1 MGDAS
6 IDVIVMASLRS
17 RSSYPMSADPLYR
30 IRSLRDGELNLLLAI
45 EQAAG
50 VLFRGT
56 SEDWIVDDDG
66 RGLDSYEA
74 WRQTGHILVAVDEA
88 DVPVGFAAV
97 GPLDGQGYLH
107 EIDVHPEHGQRG
119 LGRRLVE
126 AACDW
131 AREQGFTQIQLS
143 TFRHIPWNAPFY
155 ARLGFREL
163 ADSELG
169 PDLLA
174 ERRHEADAG
183 LDMTKRMFMRRELD
197 A

>member
-1 MGDAS
+1 MRQTSLNA
-6 IDVIVMASLRS
+6 IVPAPRRS
-17 RSSYPMSADPLYR
+17 RSSYSMSTDTRYR
-30 IRSLRDGELNLLLAI
+30 IRPLRADEIALLPAI

-74 WRQTGHILVAVDEA
+74 WQRTGQILVAVDDA
-88 DVPVGFAAV
+88 DVPIGFAAV

-131 AREQGFTQIQLS
+131 AREQGFSFMQLS
-143 TFRHIPWNAPFY
+143 TFRHIAWNAPFY

-163 ADSELG
+163 SGTELG
-169 PDLLA
+169 PDLIA
-174 ERRHEADAG
+174 EGRHEADSG
-183 LDMTKRMFMRRELD
+183 LDMTKRVFMRREL
-197 A
+197 

>member
-1 MGDAS
+1 
-6 IDVIVMASLRS
+6 
-17 RSSYPMSADPLYR
+17 MSAR
-30 IRSLRDGELNLLLAI
+30 AAANSHGRETVRSAP
-45 EQAAG
+45 
-50 VLFRGT
+50 
-56 SEDWIVDDDG
+56 G
-66 RGLDSYEA
+66 RGR
-74 WRQTGHILVAVDEA
+74 RQH
-88 DVPVGFAAV
+88 FAA
-97 GPLDGQGYLH
+97 P
-107 EIDVHPEHGQRG
+107 
-119 LGRRLVE
+119 RRLVE

-183 LDMTKRMFMRRELD
+183 LDMTKRVFMRRELD

>member
-1 MGDAS
+1 
-6 IDVIVMASLRS
+6 
-17 RSSYPMSADPLYR
+17 MSTDDLYR
-30 IRSLRDGELNLLLAI
+30 IRPLRPEELALLPAI

-66 RGLDSYEA
+66 QSFDSYRA
-74 WRQTGHILVAVDEA
+74 WQRTGQILVAVDGS

-107 EIDVHPEHGQRG
+107 EIDVHPDHGQRG

-131 AREQGFTQIQLS
+131 AREQGFTQMQLS

-163 ADSELG
+163 SDSDLG

-183 LDMTKRMFMRRELD
+183 LDIAKRVFMRREV
-197 A
+197 

>member
-1 MGDAS
+1 
-6 IDVIVMASLRS
+6 
-17 RSSYPMSADPLYR
+17 MSTEDLYR
-30 IRSLRDGELNLLLAI
+30 IRPSRSDELALLLEI
-45 EQAAG
+45 EKAAG

-56 SEDWIVDDDG
+56 SEDWIVEDDG
-66 RGLDSYEA
+66 RGADSYET
-74 WRQTGHILVAVDEA
+74 WMRTGQILVAVNAA

-107 EIDVHPEHGQRG
+107 EIDVHPDHGQRG
-119 LGRRLVE
+119 LGRRLVV

-131 AREQGFTQIQLS
+131 AREHGFTRLQLS

-183 LDMTKRMFMRRELD
+183 LNMAGRVFMSLEV
-197 A
+197 

>member
-1 MGDAS
+1 
-6 IDVIVMASLRS
+6 
-17 RSSYPMSADPLYR
+17 MSTSTHDPYR
-30 IRSLRDGELNLLLAI
+30 IRPLRNDELALLPDI

-66 RGLDSYEA
+66 QSFDSYEA
-74 WRQTGHILVAVDEA
+74 WQRTGHILVAVDGA
-88 DVPVGFAAV
+88 DVPVGFAAL

-107 EIDVHPEHGQRG
+107 EIDVHPDHGQRG

-131 AREQGFTQIQLS
+131 AREQGFTQMQLS

-163 ADSELG
+163 TDSELG
-169 PDLLA
+169 PGLLA

-183 LDMTKRMFMRRELD
+183 LDIAKRVFMRRD
-197 A
+197 V